1 MDDHKRRVKGYRRA
15 GRVCP
20 CCAEAPKRQAVRMAR
35 HRLRAE
41 DRRTIGPAL
50 IEERIDDALDAEYR
64 EIEAAGG
71 LTFRRADSLIDGT
84 RYPEAVDLCPWS
96 PQWCG

>member
-1 MDDHKRRVKGYRRA
+1 MDDHKRHVKGYRRA

-20 CCAEAPKRQAVRMAR
+20 CCTEAPKRQAVRMAR

-41 DRRTIGPAL
+41 DRRTIGPAVE
-50 IEERIDDALDAEYR
+50 EERIDDALDAEYR

-71 LTFRRADSLIDGT
+71 LTFRRAAEALAQLQSILATTGAYGGSDG
-84 RYPEAVDLCPWS
+84 
-96 PQWCG
+96 

>member
-1 MDDHKRRVKGYRRA
+1 MDDHKRHVKGYRR
-15 GRVCP
+15 
-20 CCAEAPKRQAVRMAR
+20 
-35 HRLRAE
+35 
-41 DRRTIGPAL
+41 
-50 IEERIDDALDAEYR
+50 ALDAEYR

-71 LTFRRADSLIDGT
+71 LTFRRAGSLIDGT

>member
-1 MDDHKRRVKGYRRA
+1 MTTRRTYEVAHTKGYRRA
-15 GRVCP
+15 G
-20 CCAEAPKRQAVRMAR
+20 QAVRMAR

-71 LTFRRADSLIDGT
+71 LTFSRGRT
-84 RYPEAVDLCPWS
+84 R
-96 PQWCG
+96 

>member
-20 CCAEAPKRQAVRMAR
+20 CCREAPKRIGT
-35 HRLRAE
+35 RLGRRRLAE
-41 DRRTIGPAL
+41 YDRRTIGPAL

>member
-1 MDDHKRRVKGYRRA
+1 MDDHKRHVKGYRHA

-41 DRRTIGPAL
+41 DRRTIGPAM
-50 IEERIDDALDAEYR
+50 IEERIDDMIDADYR

-71 LTFRRADSLIDGT
+71 LTFRRADGLAALQSILATTGAYSDGET
-84 RYPEAVDLCPWS
+84 T
-96 PQWCG
+96 

>member
-1 MDDHKRRVKGYRRA
+1 MDDHKRRVKGYRR
-15 GRVCP
+15 GGTVCP

-50 IEERIDDALDAEYR
+50 IDERIDDALDAEYR

-96 PQWCG
+96 PQWRG

>member
-1 MDDHKRRVKGYRRA
+1 MDDHKRHIWRGYTCR
-15 GRVCP
+15 
-20 CCAEAPKRQAVRMAR
+20 CCGPAPKRQAVRMAR

-71 LTFRRADSLIDGT
+71 LTFRRALAEGS
-84 RYPEAVDLCPWS
+84 R
-96 PQWCG
+96 